1 MEDSRNRE
9 EEEEQHRPKSVAAV
23 VVHSKPLE
31 AEGSSLAED
40 DEVAHVRVMAAAV
53 DVDDSPSI
61 LPKEGKVPIPSTL
74 SEQDDAGVV
83 VDADAPM
90 PKKKQQQQRQMT

>member
-1 MEDSRNRE
+1 MEDSRNR

-90 PKKKQQQQRQMT
+90 PKKKKQQRQMM